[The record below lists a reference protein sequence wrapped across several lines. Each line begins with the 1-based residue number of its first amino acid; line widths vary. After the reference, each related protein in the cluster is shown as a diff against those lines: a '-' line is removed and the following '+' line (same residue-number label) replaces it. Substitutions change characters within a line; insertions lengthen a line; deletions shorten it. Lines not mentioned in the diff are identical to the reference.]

1 MSKIHPSVSDV
12 AQSRV
17 GTRIKGKWRVD
28 KLLGVGGMGA
38 VYAATHRNG
47 SRVALKILHPQ
58 LSMLGDIRA
67 RFAREGYV
75 ANAVN
80 HPGVVRVLDDDE
92 TEDGAAFLV
101 MELLEG
107 ETADARARRL
117 GGKLSLDDAL
127 IVADGLLD
135 VLAAAHASGI
145 VHRDIKP
152 ENVFLTKD
160 NTAKVLDFGIA
171 RLRAVTLGEE
181 LDDGVV
187 SGDSDAGGGAQ
198 QVPHLRTRT
207 GVTIGTPAFMPPE
220 QALGRTEDVDAL
232 SDLWAVGATLF
243 ALLSGRIVHD
253 AKTHMEVVIAAATA
267 QAKSLGAVAPDAPK
281 SLVEVVDRALSFDKA
296 ERWPSARAMHQALR
310 AAFPDRQ
317 RLRSAPVA
325 LASVH
330 DRASPAMHGSEPPVS
345 LGLGSQPPASAIG
358 SGRWAEE
365 RKLATVL
372 FADIVGFSALS
383 NDLEPDAVRELA
395 NAFFE
400 PLSREVEREGGTV
413 MKYIGDGFMAVFGV
427 PTAHEDDA
435 SRAARAA
442 LAMTTRVREIARE
455 RNHELA
461 LRVGI
466 NTGLVMVGTVGAGS
480 RASAD
485 IMGATV
491 NVAGRIQSAA
501 SPGDV
506 LVAAATERLVHD
518 RFDVESVPPVH
529 VKGVAD
535 PVVMFRVTRE
545 REDDAASSVRLR
557 SASGTPFFARHK
569 ELELLLRLY
578 EASASPSAAASSGI
592 SGQGTMRVAEIVGE
606 MGLGKGHLLK
616 QLRIALGARDPAP
629 HVLHATRLIAGAPLG
644 FVGKMLRAR
653 FNVRVDESPEAV
665 RGRVVDAVALAW
677 TGNEVEDGREA
688 GRLLADLVAP
698 TPVAPL
704 LETEI
709 STDATRTVSAFS
721 DWIRRLA
728 RQKPVVMLVEQ
739 VQWTDQGSLDLLQYL
754 IRSLRRER
762 VFLVISAR
770 PETTEH
776 VPPWMTGS
784 DIRTKIE
791 LMPFSEEVMER
802 FLDDLFRQVP
812 SFPRDVK
819 REIIRRSEG
828 NPDLCKEL
836 VRLLVDRGAL
846 TVDAHHVPT
855 KWDKNRSAKL
865 DLPDTV
871 RGVLQARI
879 DGLQPLHKEILK
891 MASVIGRVFWVGAL
905 REVLPPGVSTD
916 ELAAS
921 LDTLRARELVKPQPS
936 SSVSGE
942 RELSFA
948 TQALCDASYELVP
961 RAQSIAAHR
970 KVAEWLSARG
980 ELWEGGHANLAAHL
994 EAAGEKSRARRLY
1007 LNAARHAVSVCAY
1020 PEAVGFF
1027 ERVTNLWSPASPA
1040 SGATAE
1046 SSNDDRIARAG
1057 VLRERAV
1064 AECRTGRFEEALRS
1078 LDGAE
1083 ADFRAAGVAD
1093 DDAVH
1098 AWVLLE
1104 RGSVL
1109 KEYGRIVESIETLT
1123 RAIEMCRLQPAPSV
1137 LQMRVYG
1144 ARAFQLATKGD
1155 RDLAKKDVAE
1165 GLRIGTLLHMRD
1177 AAWYVAMARLKDAEG
1192 SIFFFGG
1199 DLAGAE
1205 EAFKA
1210 SLELSELA
1218 GDAHGMP
1225 DGLVNLGGVA
1235 YTRGDHAAA
1244 AVYYERA
1251 LAAAKKARWTARE
1264 AVGHSNLGQVKLAL
1278 GEHEVAA
1285 QHLEIACRLGEEG
1298 GYLDV
1303 LADAARA
1310 LAEVELARGAV
1321 DVAIERA
1328 AAAIAHAERSKT
1340 PSFLA
1345 MAHGAA
1351 MDVWLA
1357 KMHRDRDRN
1366 AFEKARQHKER
1377 ACVILRQIG
1386 QEHTAEAVTRR
1397 FGQGSNAT
1405 IDA

>member
-1 MSKIHPSVSDV
+1 
-12 AQSRV
+12 
-17 GTRIKGKWRVD
+17 
-28 KLLGVGGMGA
+28 
-38 VYAATHRNG
+38 
-47 SRVALKILHPQ
+47 
-58 LSMLGDIRA
+58 
-67 RFAREGYV
+67 
-75 ANAVN
+75 
-80 HPGVVRVLDDDE
+80 
-92 TEDGAAFLV
+92 

-117 GGKLSLDDAL
+117 GGKLPLEDAL
-127 IVADGLLD
+127 TIADGLLD

-160 NTAKVLDFGIA
+160 GHAKVLDFGIA

-181 LDDGVV
+181 LEEEPDGAA
-187 SGDSDAGGGAQ
+187 GDAAASPM
-198 QVPHLRTRT
+198 PHLRTRT

-220 QALGRTEDVDAL
+220 QALGRTDEVDAL

-267 QAKSLGAVAPDAPK
+267 QAKSLGTLAPDAPK
-281 SLVEVVDRALSFDKA
+281 SLVDIVDRALAFKKE
-296 ERWPSARAMHQALR
+296 ERWPSARAMQQALR
-310 AAFPDRQ
+310 QAFPAQHHQ
-317 RLRSAPVA
+317 RT
-325 LASVH
+325 SV
-330 DRASPAMHGSEPPVS
+330 PAMSSAHPSAHTSEPPVS
-345 LGLGSQPPASAIG
+345 LGLGQGSQPPASAIG

-365 RKLATVL
+365 RKLATVV
-372 FADIVGFSALS
+372 FADIVGFSAIA

-413 MKYIGDGFMAVFGV
+413 MKYIGDGVMAVFGV

-435 SRAARAA
+435 IRAVRASI
-442 LAMTTRVREIARE
+442 AMMGRVREIARL
-455 RNHELA
+455 RNHEVA
-461 LRVGI
+461 LRVGV
-466 NTGLVMVGTVGAGS
+466 NTGLVMVGTVGAGT
-480 RASAD
+480 RATAD

-491 NVAGRIQSAA
+491 NVANRIEGAA
-501 SPGDV
+501 QPGDI
-506 LVAAATERLVHD
+506 LVGLATERLIHD
-518 RFDVESVPPVH
+518 RFELVSVPPVQ
-529 VKGVAD
+529 VKGVSE
-535 PVVMFRVTRE
+535 PVVMFKVARE
-545 REDDAASSVRLR
+545 RDDEPASSVRLR

-578 EASASPSAAASSGI
+578 ESSAASG
-592 SGQGTMRVAEIVGE
+592 GGMRVAEIVGE

-616 QLRIALGARDPAP
+616 QLRIALSARDPQP
-629 HVLHATRLIAGAPLG
+629 HVLHATRLIGVAPLG

-665 RGRVVDAVALAW
+665 RGRVVDAVATAW

-754 IRSLRRER
+754 IRALRRER
-762 VFLVISAR
+762 VLLVISAR
-770 PETTEH
+770 PEATEH
-776 VPPWMTGS
+776 VPAWMTGS
-784 DIRTKIE
+784 DIRTKIQ
-791 LMPFSEEVMER
+791 LLPFSEDVMER

-812 SFPRDVK
+812 SFPREVK
-819 REIIRRSEG
+819 REIIRRAEG
-828 NPDLCKEL
+828 NPELCKEL

-846 TVDAHHVPT
+846 AVDEQHVPI
-855 KWDKNRSAKL
+855 KWDKSRSAKL

-871 RGVLQARI
+871 RGVLQARL
-879 DGLQPLHKEILK
+879 DGLVPQHKEILK

-905 REVLPPGVSTD
+905 REVLPELSAD

-921 LDTLRARELVKPQPS
+921 LDTLRARELIKPQPS

-942 RELSFA
+942 RELTFA
-948 TQALCDASYELVP
+948 TQALCDAAYELVP

-1027 ERVTNLWSPASPA
+1027 DRVASLWEVETTND
-1040 SGATAE
+1040 E
-1046 SSNDDRIARAG
+1046 RIARAG
-1057 VLRERAV
+1057 VLRERAA
-1064 AECRTGRFEEALRS
+1064 AESRTGRFEEALRS
-1078 LDGAE
+1078 LDASE
-1083 ADFRAAGVAD
+1083 ADLRAAGVSD

-1109 KEYGRIVESIETLT
+1109 KEYGRIEESIEVLT
-1123 RAIEMCRLQPAPSV
+1123 RAIDMCRAQLAPSI
-1137 LQMRVYG
+1137 LHMRVHA
-1144 ARAFQLATKGD
+1144 ARAFQLSTKGD
-1155 RDLAKKDVAE
+1155 RDAARKDVEE
-1165 GLRIGTLLHMRD
+1165 GLRIGQQLHIRD
-1177 AAWYVAMARLKDAEG
+1177 AQWHVAMARLKDAEG
-1192 SIFFFGG
+1192 SVFFF
-1199 DLAGAE
+1199 AGELVPAE

-1210 SLELSELA
+1210 ALELRELA
-1218 GDAHGMP
+1218 GDTQGMP
-1225 DGLVNLGGVA
+1225 DGYVNLGGVA

-1251 LAAAKKARWTARE
+1251 LAAAKKARWAARE

-1285 QHLEIACRLGEEG
+1285 TELELACRLAEEG

-1303 LADAARA
+1303 LADSARS
-1310 LAEVELARGAV
+1310 LAEVEVARGAI
-1321 DVAIERA
+1321 DAAIERA
-1328 AAAIAHAERSKT
+1328 DVAIAHAERSKM
-1340 PSFLA
+1340 PSFVA
-1345 MAHGAA
+1345 MAHATA
-1351 MDVWLA
+1351 MDCWLA
-1357 KMHRDRDRN
+1357 KLHRDRDRG
-1366 AFEKARQHKER
+1366 AFEKARHHKEE

-1386 QEHTAEAVTRR
+1386 QANAAETVARR

-1405 IDA
+1405 VDT

>member
-1 MSKIHPSVSDV
+1 MSKLHSNVSGV

-117 GGKLSLDDAL
+117 GGKITLEDAL
-127 IVADGLLD
+127 TIADGLLD
-135 VLAAAHASGI
+135 VLAAAHAQGI

-152 ENVFLTKD
+152 ENVFLTREGI
-160 NTAKVLDFGIA
+160 AKVLDFGIA
-171 RLRAVTLGEE
+171 RLRAVTLGDE
-181 LDDGVV
+181 LDD
-187 SGDSDAGGGAQ
+187 DSDSGAPSGGDPAQ
-198 QVPHLRTRT
+198 AMPHLRTRT

-220 QALGRTEDVDAL
+220 QALGRTDEVDAL

-267 QAKSLGAVAPDAPK
+267 QAKSLGGFAPDAPK
-281 SLVEVVDRALSFDKA
+281 SLVDIVDRALSFKKE
-296 ERWPSARAMHQALR
+296 ERWPSARAMQQAFR
-310 AAFPDRQ
+310 QAFPAQ
-317 RLRSAPVA
+317 HRSAVPPLTSSHPSA
-325 LASVH
+325 H
-330 DRASPAMHGSEPPVS
+330 HSEPPMS
-345 LGLGSQPPASAIG
+345 LGLGSGSQPPASAIG

-365 RKLATVL
+365 RKLATVV
-372 FADIVGFSALS
+372 FADIVGFSAIA

-413 MKYIGDGFMAVFGV
+413 MKYVGDGIMAVFGV

-435 SRAARAA
+435 VRAVKAA
-442 LAMTTRVREIARE
+442 IAMMGRVAEIARL
-455 RNHELA
+455 RNHEVA
-461 LRVGI
+461 LRVGV

-480 RASAD
+480 RATAD

-491 NVAGRIQSAA
+491 NVASRIEGAA
-501 SPGDV
+501 QPGDI
-506 LVAAATERLVHD
+506 LVGAATERLVHD
-518 RFDVESVPPVH
+518 RFELASVPPVQ
-529 VKGVAD
+529 VKGVSE
-535 PVVMFRVTRE
+535 PVLMFKVERE
-545 REDDAASSVRLR
+545 RDDEPASSVRLR
-557 SASGTPFFARHK
+557 SASGTPFFARHR
-569 ELELLLRLY
+569 ELELLLKLY
-578 EASASPSAAASSGI
+578 ESAAAADGS
-592 SGQGTMRVAEIVGE
+592 MRVAEIVGE

-616 QLRIALGARDPAP
+616 QLRIALSAREPAP
-629 HVLHATRLIAGAPLG
+629 HVLHATRLLNVAPLG

-665 RGRVVDAVALAW
+665 RGRVVDAVATAW
-677 TGNEVEDGREA
+677 QGSEVEDGREA

-709 STDATRTVSAFS
+709 SSDATRTVAAFS

-754 IRSLRRER
+754 IRALRRER
-762 VFLVISAR
+762 VLLVISAR
-770 PETTEH
+770 PEATEH
-776 VPPWMTGS
+776 VPAWMTGS

-791 LMPFSEEVMER
+791 LLPFNEDVMER

-819 REIIRRSEG
+819 REIIRRAEG
-828 NPDLCKEL
+828 NPELCKEL

-846 TVDAHHVPT
+846 AVDDHHIPI

-871 RGVLQARI
+871 RGVLQARL
-879 DGLQPLHKEILK
+879 DGLLPAHKEILK

-905 REVLPPGVSTD
+905 REVLPADLSGD
-916 ELAAS
+916 ELATS
-921 LDTLRARELVKPQPS
+921 LDRLRSRELIKPQAS
-936 SSVSGE
+936 STVSGE

-948 TQALCDASYELVP
+948 TQALCDAAYELVP

-970 KVAEWLSARG
+970 KVADWLSARG

-1007 LNAARHAVSVCAY
+1007 LNAARHAASVCAY

-1027 ERVTNLWSPASPA
+1027 DHVASLWDVETTND
-1040 SGATAE
+1040 E
-1046 SSNDDRIARAG
+1046 RIARAG
-1057 VLRERAV
+1057 VLRERAA
-1064 AECRTGRFEEALRS
+1064 AESRTGRFEEALRS
-1078 LDGAE
+1078 LDAAE
-1083 ADFRAAGVAD
+1083 ADLRSAGVAD

-1109 KEYGRIVESIETLT
+1109 KEYSRIEESVDVLT
-1123 RAIEMCRLQPAPSV
+1123 RAIEMCRAQLAPSV
-1137 LQMRVYG
+1137 LHMRAHA
-1144 ARAFQLATKGD
+1144 ARAFQLSTKGD
-1155 RDLAKKDVAE
+1155 RDAARLDVEE
-1165 GLRIGTLLHMRD
+1165 GLRIGQQLHIRD
-1177 AAWYVAMARLKDAEG
+1177 AQWHMAMARLKDAEG

-1199 DLAGAE
+1199 DLVHAE
-1205 EAFKA
+1205 TAFKSA
-1210 SLELSELA
+1210 LELRELA
-1218 GDAHGMP
+1218 GDTQGMP
-1225 DGLVNLGGVA
+1225 DGYVNLGGVA
-1235 YTRGDHAAA
+1235 FTRGDHAAA

-1251 LAAAKKARWTARE
+1251 LAAAKKARWAARE

-1285 QHLEIACRLGEEG
+1285 TELEIACRLGEEG

-1303 LADAARA
+1303 LADSARA

-1321 DVAIERA
+1321 DAAILRADTAIE
-1328 AAAIAHAERSKT
+1328 HAERSKT
-1340 PSFLA
+1340 PSFVA
-1345 MAHGAA
+1345 MAHATA
-1351 MDVWLA
+1351 MDCWLA
-1357 KMHRDRDRN
+1357 KLHRDRDRS
-1366 AFEKARQHKER
+1366 AFEKARDHKDE

-1386 QEHTAEAVTRR
+1386 QPHAAESVARR

-1405 IDA
+1405 VDT

>member
-117 GGKLSLDDAL
+117 GGRLPLEDAL
-127 IVADGLLD
+127 TIADGLLD

-152 ENVFLTKD
+152 ENVFLTRE
-160 NTAKVLDFGIA
+160 NVAKVLDFGIA

-181 LDDGVV
+181 LDEPE
-187 SGDSDAGGGAQ
+187 SGGDAAQ

-220 QALGRTEDVDAL
+220 QALGRTEEVDAL

-267 QAKSLGAVAPDAPK
+267 QAKSLGSVAPDAPK

-296 ERWPSARAMHQALR
+296 ERWPSARAMQQALR

-317 RLRSAPVA
+317 RRST
-325 LASVH
+325 SVPAMSS
-330 DRASPAMHGSEPPVS
+330 ASPAMHGSEPPVS

-372 FADIVGFSALS
+372 FADIVGFSAMS

-413 MKYIGDGFMAVFGV
+413 MKYIGDGVMAVFGV
-427 PTAHEDDA
+427 PTTHEDDA
-435 SRAARAA
+435 SRAVRAA

-466 NTGLVMVGTVGAGS
+466 NTGLVMVGTVGIGN

-491 NVAGRIQSAA
+491 NVAGRIQNAA

-506 LVAAATERLVHD
+506 LVGAATERLVHD
-518 RFDVESVPPVH
+518 RFEVESVPPVQ
-529 VKGVAD
+529 VKGVAE
-535 PVVMFRVTRE
+535 PVLMFRVARE
-545 REDDAASSVRLR
+545 RDDEAASSVRLR

-578 EASASPSAAASSGI
+578 ESASDNA
-592 SGQGTMRVAEIVGE
+592 MLRVAEIVGE

-665 RGRVVDAVALAW
+665 RGRVVDAVATAW

-704 LETEI
+704 LETEV

-754 IRSLRRER
+754 IRALRRER

-770 PETTEH
+770 PEATEQ
-776 VPPWMTGS
+776 VPAWMTGS

-791 LMPFSEEVMER
+791 LTPFSEEVMER

-819 REIIRRSEG
+819 REIIRRAEG
-828 NPDLCKEL
+828 NPELCKEL

-846 TVDAHHVPT
+846 SVDAHHVPI

-871 RGVLQARI
+871 RGVLQARL
-879 DGLQPLHKEILK
+879 DGLQPAHKEILK

-905 REVLPPGVSTD
+905 REVLPPELSAD

-1027 ERVTNLWSPASPA
+1027 DRVGLLWN
-1040 SGATAE
+1040 AE

-1064 AECRTGRFEEALRS
+1064 AESRTGRFEEALRS

-1109 KEYGRIVESIETLT
+1109 KEYGRIVESIETLS

-1137 LQMRVYG
+1137 LQMRAYG

-1155 RDLAKKDVAE
+1155 RELAKKDVQE

-1199 DLAGAE
+1199 ELAGAE

-1218 GDAHGMP
+1218 GDTHGMP

-1244 AVYYERA
+1244 AAYYERA

-1278 GEHEVAA
+1278 GEHELAA

-1303 LADAARA
+1303 LADSARA
-1310 LAEVELARGAV
+1310 LTEVELARGAIE
-1321 DVAIERA
+1321 DAIERA
-1328 AAAIAHAERSKT
+1328 GVAIAHAERSKT
-1340 PSFLA
+1340 PTFIA
-1345 MAHGAA
+1345 MAHAVA
-1351 MDVWLA
+1351 MDAWLA
-1357 KMHRDRDRN
+1357 KLHRDRDRS
-1366 AFEKARQHKER
+1366 AFEKARHHKEA

-1386 QEHTAEAVTRR
+1386 QEHAAETVTRR

>member
-107 ETADARARRL
+107 ETADARARRF
-117 GGKLSLDDAL
+117 GGKIPVEDAITL
-127 IVADGLLD
+127 ADGLLD
-135 VLAAAHASGI
+135 VLSAAHSSGI

-152 ENVFLTKD
+152 ENVFLTREGVV
-160 NTAKVLDFGIA
+160 KVLDFGIA
-171 RLRAVTLGEE
+171 RLRAVTLGDE
-181 LDDGVV
+181 LDPG
-187 SGDSDAGGGAQ
+187 AGGLDATDQ
-198 QVPHLRTRT
+198 PMPHLRTRT

-220 QALGRTEDVDAL
+220 QALGRTDEVDAL

-267 QAKSLGAVAPDAPK
+267 QAKSLGAVAPDTPK
-281 SLVEVVDRALSFDKA
+281 TLIDVVDKALAFKKED
-296 ERWPSARAMHQALR
+296 RWTSARAMREAVRQ
-310 AAFPDRQ
+310 AFPTHRTSVSMSSSHPSSF
-317 RLRSAPVA
+317 SA
-325 LASVH
+325 
-330 DRASPAMHGSEPPVS
+330 EPPMS

-365 RKLATVL
+365 RKLATVV
-372 FADIVGFSALS
+372 FADIVGFSAIA

-400 PLSREVEREGGTV
+400 PLAREVEREGGTV
-413 MKYIGDGFMAVFGV
+413 MKYVGDGVMAVFGV

-435 SRAARAA
+435 VRAVRAAI
-442 LAMTTRVREIARE
+442 AMTGRVSEIARQ
-455 RNHELA
+455 RNHEVA
-461 LRVGI
+461 LRVGV

-491 NVAGRIQSAA
+491 NVASRIENAA
-501 SPGDV
+501 QPGDI
-506 LVAAATERLVHD
+506 LVGVATERLVSD
-518 RFDVESVPPVH
+518 RFELVSAPPVQ
-529 VKGVAD
+529 VKGIAE
-535 PVVMFRVTRE
+535 PVLMFKVTGE
-545 REDDAASSVRLR
+545 RDDEPASSVRLR

-578 EASASPSAAASSGI
+578 ESVGSN
-592 SGQGTMRVAEIVGE
+592 GQMRVAELVGE
-606 MGLGKGHLLK
+606 MGLGKGHVLK

-629 HVLHATRLIAGAPLG
+629 HVLHATRMVVGAPLG

-665 RGRVVDAVALAW
+665 RGRVVDAVATAW

-721 DWIRRLA
+721 DWVRRLA
-728 RQKPVVMLVEQ
+728 RQKPLVMLVEQ

-754 IRSLRRER
+754 IRALRRER
-762 VFLVISAR
+762 VLLIISAR
-770 PETTEH
+770 PEATEH
-776 VPPWMTGS
+776 VPAWMTGS

-791 LMPFSEEVMER
+791 LLPFSEEVMER

-812 SFPRDVK
+812 SFPREVK
-819 REIIRRSEG
+819 REIIRRAEG
-828 NPDLCKEL
+828 NPELCKEL

-846 TVDAHHVPT
+846 SVDDHHIPI
-855 KWDKNRSAKL
+855 KWDKSRSAKL

-871 RGVLQARI
+871 RGVLQARL
-879 DGLQPLHKEILK
+879 DGLVPAHKEILK

-905 REVLPPGVSTD
+905 REVLPLELSSD

-921 LDTLRARELVKPQPS
+921 LDTLRARELIKPQPS

-994 EAAGEKSRARRLY
+994 EAAGERPRARRLY

-1020 PEAVGFF
+1020 PDAVGFF
-1027 ERVTNLWSPASPA
+1027 DRVGALWDAD
-1040 SGATAE
+1040 T
-1046 SSNDDRIARAG
+1046 SNDERIARAG

-1064 AECRTGRFEEALRS
+1064 AESRTGRFEEALRS
-1078 LDGAE
+1078 LEGAE
-1083 ADFRAAGVAD
+1083 SDLKSAGVSD
-1093 DDAVH
+1093 DDAVR

-1109 KEYGRIVESIETLT
+1109 KEYGRIEESIEVLS
-1123 RAIEMCRLQPAPSV
+1123 RAIEMGRGQAVPSV
-1137 LQMRVYG
+1137 LHMRLHG
-1144 ARAFQLATKGD
+1144 ARAFQLAAKGD
-1155 RDLAKKDVAE
+1155 RELAKKDVEE
-1165 GLRIGTLLHMRD
+1165 GLRIGQQLHIRD

-1192 SIFFFGG
+1192 SIFFFSGE
-1199 DLAGAE
+1199 LAKAE

-1218 GDAHGMP
+1218 GDTHGMP

-1244 AVYYERA
+1244 AIYYERA

-1264 AVGHSNLGQVKLAL
+1264 AVGHSNLGQVRLAL
-1278 GEHEVAA
+1278 GEHELAA

-1303 LADAARA
+1303 LADSARA

-1321 DVAIERA
+1321 DAAIVQAGLAIE
-1328 AAAIAHAERSKT
+1328 HAGRSKT
-1340 PSFLA
+1340 PSFVA
-1345 MAHGAA
+1345 MAHAAA
-1351 MDVWLA
+1351 MDCWLA
-1357 KMHRDRDRN
+1357 KLHRDRDRT
-1366 AFEKARQHKER
+1366 AFEKARHHKEE

-1386 QEHTAEAVTRR
+1386 QPHTAESVTRR